1 MLRQIT
7 SKPCLSHPQFIFT
20 IKAKNSYSCIILPYI
35 VQTQVSNLQAQVGQL
50 LKQLHN
56 ERSEPKAT
64 TPAFS
69 KQTMDRRGFFKC
81 ADCFNLSQRRWDI
94 PTSESMS
101 AEFTIDEVLRSKPGE
116 IQIGLDFSPTTG
128 TFAAMMRERNNLRP
142 KGLLWVDRFF
152 CTKDGTKL
160 YLDEFPRL
168 GYKKLIWRIVPKTD
182 QRADE
187 LFFSAILEKPS
198 RS

>member
-1 MLRQIT
+1 
-7 SKPCLSHPQFIFT
+7 
-20 IKAKNSYSCIILPYI
+20 
-35 VQTQVSNLQAQVGQL
+35 
-50 LKQLHN
+50 
-56 ERSEPKAT
+56 
-64 TPAFS
+64 
-69 KQTMDRRGFFKC
+69 
-81 ADCFNLSQRRWDI
+81 
-94 PTSESMS
+94 MS

-128 TFAAMMRERNNLRP
+128 TFAAMMRERNVTIVPATLNLEAPFNENLRP

-160 YLDEFPRL
+160 YLDEFSRL